1 MMNSINIVHL
11 DDILNNDL
19 KDNKNNQLEICRKD
33 IQNIFVPNPYELMW
47 FNNQRTEII
56 DKNISIKY
64 LYKQLK
70 ERTLLKSW
78 NCFHHENVHRNI
90 ELIKSYIYVLKLVYQ
105 YKKLTFCKV
114 LSSNFVNNTQLYHP
128 DVIYNIFKD

>member
-1 MMNSINIVHL
+1 MNSININHL
-11 DDILNNDL
+11 DKILNNDF

-33 IQNIFVPNPYELMW
+33 IQTIFVPNPYELMW
-47 FNNQRTEII
+47 FNDERTQII
-56 DKNISIKY
+56 DKNISIEY

-78 NCFHHENVHRNI
+78 TCFNHENVRRNI
-90 ELIKSYIYVLKLVYQ
+90 ELTKSYIYVFKLIYQ

-114 LSSNFVNNTQLYHP
+114 LSSNFVNNTKLYHP
-128 DVIYNIFKD
+128 DVIYSIFKD